1 MGVQG
6 KRPRAKGMRE
16 VGALG
21 LGLALC
27 CRMCRMCRFSSFYS
41 WRYKFQ
47 ALLLRTM
54 STVQQR

>member
-6 KRPRAKGMRE
+6 KRPRAKGMGE

-27 CRMCRMCRFSSFYS
+27 LNM
-41 WRYKFQ
+41 
-47 ALLLRTM
+47 
-54 STVQQR
+54 

>member
-6 KRPRAKGMRE
+6 KRPRAKRMRD

-27 CRMCRMCRFSSFYS
+27 LNM
-41 WRYKFQ
+41 
-47 ALLLRTM
+47 
-54 STVQQR
+54 

>member
-1 MGVQG
+1 MAVQG

-27 CRMCRMCRFSSFYS
+27 
-41 WRYKFQ
+41 
-47 ALLLRTM
+47 LN
-54 STVQQR
+54 V